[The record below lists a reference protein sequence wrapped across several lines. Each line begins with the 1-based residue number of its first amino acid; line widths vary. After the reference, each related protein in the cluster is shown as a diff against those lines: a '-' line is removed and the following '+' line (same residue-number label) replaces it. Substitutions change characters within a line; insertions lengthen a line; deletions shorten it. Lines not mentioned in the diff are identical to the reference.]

1 MHKIFTLALLLIIT
15 SATNAQ
21 FKKGNKVLGFGLSF
35 NNQTNSGS
43 IYSPANAST
52 FQGLSTSLSLSMA
65 KATSETRLNGFFISS
80 SYGKNKNDYLNSNVN
95 DSYNESYSHH
105 AGYFIRKYKSIVNKF
120 YVFGE
125 GAANVGYARQNIYYN
140 PSSSNR
146 QTNVYTGISV
156 YPGIAY
162 KWNDRFLFEIRFA
175 DFANIYF
182 QYGESVNNPGDK
194 SINRSASFGTSLGLG
209 YFNNIGIGARWII
222 K

>member
-1 MHKIFTLALLLIIT
+1 MQKIFTLALLLLIT
-15 SATNAQ
+15 STSEAQ

-35 NNQTNSGS
+35 YNQTNSGS
-43 IYSPANAST
+43 IYSPLNAYT
-52 FQGLSTSLSLSMA
+52 NQNLSTSLTLSIA
-65 KATSETRLNGFFISS
+65 KAKSETRLNGFFINSG
-80 SYGKNKNDYLNSNVN
+80 YGNSKYDNNSNINDRYDESFSVN
-95 DSYNESYSHH
+95 G
-105 AGYFIRKYKSIVNKF
+105 GYFIRKYKSIVNKF

-140 PSSSNR
+140 PSSSIR

-162 KWNDRFLFEIRFA
+162 KWNDRFLFEVRFS
-175 DFANIYF
+175 DFANINF

-194 SINRSASFGTSLGLG
+194 NINRSVSFGTSLGLG